1 MAIEPDVLS
10 LPQVAARVGVRPD
23 TVQRWARA
31 TGVDGK
37 MTPGVSAKVLQL
49 GPGGRW
55 RVSRYELDRAIGAEE
70 LRPPA
75 SRSPCSGSS
84 PSERRGRVRRR
95 CTSAPS
101 QSAPAPARE

>member
-37 MTPGVSAKVLQL
+37 ITPGVSEVAGAKVLQL

-55 RVSRYELDRAIGAEE
+55 RVSRYELDRALGAEE
-70 LRPPA
+70 
-75 SRSPCSGSS
+75 
-84 PSERRGRVRRR
+84 
-95 CTSAPS
+95 TSC
-101 QSAPAPARE
+101 AR